1 VFFIYC
7 CLHFFFSTL
16 LPVCFSSLLVQYIG
30 ILVKDMSNIA
40 RKWAA
45 KKSAGGGR
53 TISSALKQAPK
64 KAALVV
70 STVAT
75 MNHPPTRTGDD
86 L

>member
-16 LPVCFSSLLVQYIG
+16 LPICFSSLLVQYIS
-30 ILVKDMSNIA
+30 ILVKDMSNVA
-40 RKWAA
+40 RNRAA

-53 TISSALKQAPK
+53 TISSAPNQAPK

-75 MNHPPTRTGDD
+75 TNHPPTRTGYD